1 MNDKDLSSDLQLL
14 EFAHAFLIFFVDE
27 APRLYSNIFVM
38 YNVHSLIHLKDDI
51 VNCNSTLSE
60 LSAFP
65 FENHMQVLKKYVRK
79 AHSPCAQVLKRIS
92 ELENLGVSCTQ
103 KETFTIIN
111 AKFHDRWF
119 LTKNN
124 RILQVEGVD
133 N

>member
-1 MNDKDLSSDLQLL
+1 
-14 EFAHAFLIFFVDE
+14 
-27 APRLYSNIFVM
+27 M
-38 YNVHSLIHLKDDI
+38 YNIHSLIHLKDDI

-65 FENHMQVLKKYVRK
+65 FENHVQVLKKYVRK
-79 AHSPCAQVLKRIS
+79 AHSPCAQVLKHIS

-111 AKFHDRWF
+111 AKFRDSWF

-133 N
+133 NECFICNVISLFLSSN